1 MHPQALKTSD
11 GIVATLGIPAGS
23 IQGAASVVH
32 SSCNEHGLPPRA
44 MPSFDLVRSMATDA
58 YDQGGR

>member
-1 MHPQALKTSD
+1 MHPQALKTYH

-32 SSCNEHGLPPRA
+32 SSCKEHGLPPSA
-44 MPSFDLVRSMATDA
+44 MLSFDLVRSIATDA
-58 YDQGGR
+58 HDQGGR